1 MRNAM
6 LFVLSLF
13 TLGVVSRQSDIN
25 YIKEEYQLAN
35 KQISSIN
42 LDVINRKINVYQSD
56 DENIYINYFNS
67 NLEEI
72 NVDINNDS
80 IDISLINNKKWYQ
93 YVNVNNDVNY
103 RTVDLYV
110 PIYVLDLTINTTSE
124 DINLS
129 SLEANNISINNN
141 NSDIDVNNIN
151 INESINL
158 INKNGNINGSII
170 GNQKEFNISCEIKKE
185 NTNLPS
191 LQEGG
196 NKLLNINM
204 NNGDVNINFLKN

>member
-1 MRNAM
+1 M
-6 LFVLSLF
+6 LFVISLF
-13 TLGVVSRQSDIN
+13 TLGMASCQSDIN

-35 KQISSIN
+35 KDISYIN

-56 DENIYINYFNS
+56 DENFYINYFNS
-67 NLEEI
+67 NLEKI

-80 IDISLINNKKWYQ
+80 IDISLINN
-93 YVNVNNDVNY
+93 NNGDI
-103 RTVDLYV
+103 DL
-110 PIYVLDLTINTTSE
+110 
-124 DINLS
+124 
-129 SLEANNISINNN
+129 NNN
-141 NSDIDVNNIN
+141 N

-158 INKNGNINGSII
+158 INKNGNIDGSII
-170 GNQKEFNISCEIKKE
+170 GNQKEFKFSCEITKG
-185 NTNLPS
+185 NTNLPW

>member
-1 MRNAM
+1 MKKAM
-6 LFVLSLF
+6 LFVISLF
-13 TLGVVSRQSDIN
+13 TLGVVSCQSDIN

-35 KQISSIN
+35 KEISSIN

-56 DENIYINYFNS
+56 DENIYMNYFDS

-72 NVDINNDS
+72 NIDINNDS

-93 YVNVNNDVNY
+93 YVSINNDVSY

-110 PIYVLDLTINTTSE
+110 PIYVLDLTINTTNE

-170 GNQKEFNISCEIKKE
+170 GNQKDFKISCEIKKG

>member
-1 MRNAM
+1 MKKAM
-6 LFVLSLF
+6 FFVISSF
-13 TLGVVSRQSDIN
+13 TLGVVSCQSDIN
-25 YIKEEYQLAN
+25 YIQEEYQLAN
-35 KQISSIN
+35 KEISSIN

-56 DENIYINYFNS
+56 DENIYMNYFDS

-72 NVDINNDS
+72 NIDINNDS

-93 YVNVNNDVNY
+93 YVSVNNDVSY

-110 PIYVLDLTINTTSE
+110 PIYVLDLTINTTNE
-124 DINLS
+124 DIYLS

-170 GNQKEFNISCEIKKE
+170 GDQNEFKITCKIKKG

-191 LQEGG
+191 LQKGG
-196 NKLLNINM
+196 NKILNVNM